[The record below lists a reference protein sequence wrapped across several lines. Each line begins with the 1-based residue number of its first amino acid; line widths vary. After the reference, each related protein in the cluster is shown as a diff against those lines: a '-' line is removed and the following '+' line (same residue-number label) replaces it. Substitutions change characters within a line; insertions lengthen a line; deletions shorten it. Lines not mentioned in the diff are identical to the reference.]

1 MSSRLNV
8 RRPLAGIAAALA
20 LVALSTVQ
28 AGAQAVPSWPGDS
41 ITARAAPAYP
51 VYTATGPIAPTLP
64 GDTLMGN
71 ALSADAAVPLHPIA
85 PTMPG
90 DVITRPPLWVLD
102 SLHADS
108 ARQGLLIEPEADSLN
123 MDDEPEE
130 GIEVLPDQPE
140 RADSLRAEPESGPSA
155 AHPRGSLEKRRPVRD
170 DGAKRS

>member
-8 RRPLAGIAAALA
+8 TRPLAGIAAALA

-41 ITARAAPAYP
+41 ITARAKPSYP

-64 GDTLMGN
+64 GDTLLGN

-90 DVITRPPLWVLD
+90 DVITRPPLWALD

-108 ARQGLLIEPEADSLN
+108 VRQGLLV
-123 MDDEPEE
+123 EPEE

-155 AHPRGSLEKRRPVRD
+155 AHPRGTLEKRRPGGD
-170 DGAKRS
+170 DGVKRS